1 MSMAELQLRARREE
15 QEKKS
20 NLGSVR
26 LVSDHLHFFYHLIT
40 PGSPLTIVPRWPS
53 FPLHSRDRNV

>member
-1 MSMAELQLRARREE
+1 MSMAQQQLRARREE

-26 LVSDHLHFFYHLIT
+26 SVSDHLYFFYHLIT
-40 PGSPLTIVPRWPS
+40 PGVSSNNSSPVVFISHTQS
-53 FPLHSRDRNV
+53 

>member
-1 MSMAELQLRARREE
+1 MEEEMSMAQLQLRARREE

-26 LVSDHLHFFYHLIT
+26 LVSDHRYFF
-40 PGSPLTIVPRWPS
+40 
-53 FPLHSRDRNV
+53 